1 MLGFFKKNQVQ
12 QPQDIATVLDK
23 HLGSYV
29 RTSVAHKMLL
39 TGLLI
44 FGVGMS
50 VYSGMLND
58 SAGKNHIALIQI
70 KGEISEDN
78 PTGSGLKF
86 SRVFE
91 EASND
96 STVKAILITA
106 SSGGG
111 SPTQSEMMYETI
123 KDYVKKPLSE
133 RKLVVVSMMDLCA
146 SACLAS
152 VIASDKI
159 YVHRNTL
166 IGSIGVRMDGFAIDD
181 ALSKV
186 GIERKVLTSGSLKDL
201 LDPYRKLTGEEEAFI
216 KSTIM
221 MPLHNTFVSMVK
233 DARGDKLATDNP
245 LLFTGMVW
253 TGEDGVKNGLA
264 DEVMTTAQL
273 EKHLK
278 DEYQV
283 TEVKTYNK
291 ERFTLS
297 KLINS
302 GLEHAISQA
311 LSKTQAEVTY

>member
-1 MLGFFKKNQVQ
+1 MFSFLKKRQVQ

-23 HLGSYV
+23 HLGAYV
-29 RTSVAHKMLL
+29 RISVTHKLLL
-39 TGLLI
+39 TGLLL
-44 FGVGMS
+44 FGVAMS
-50 VYSGMLND
+50 VYSGMIND
-58 SAGKNHIALIQI
+58 SASKNHIAVIQI
-70 KGEISEDN
+70 KGEISENN
-78 PTGSGLKF
+78 PTGSGLQF

-91 EASND
+91 DASND
-96 STVKAILITA
+96 PTVKAILITA

-133 RKLVVVSMMDLCA
+133 RKPVVVSMMDLCA

-166 IGSIGVRMDGFAIDD
+166 IGSIGVRIDGFAIDE

-201 LDPYRKLTGEEEAFI
+201 LDPYRKLTSEEEEFI

-221 MPLHNTFVSMVK
+221 MPLHNAFVSMVT
-233 DARGDKLATDNP
+233 DARGDKLAKDNP
-245 LLFTGMVW
+245 LLFSGMVW

-264 DEVMTTAQL
+264 DEVLTTAQL
-273 EKHLK
+273 EKRLK
-278 DEYQV
+278 EEHQV
-283 TEVKTYNK
+283 TELRTYNK

-297 KLINS
+297 KLINA
-302 GLEHAISQA
+302 GFEHAISKA
-311 LSKTQAEVTY
+311 LSKTYTEITY